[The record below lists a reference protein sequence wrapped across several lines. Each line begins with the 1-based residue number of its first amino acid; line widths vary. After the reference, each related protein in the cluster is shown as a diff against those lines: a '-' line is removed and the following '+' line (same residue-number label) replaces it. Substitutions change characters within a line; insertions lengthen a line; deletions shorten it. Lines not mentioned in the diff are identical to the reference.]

1 MKHYILSTQELK
13 PLLEGNAIFETK
25 ENKREKKNPERRRKH
40 FDYNIKYT
48 FEKNRLN
55 SVLLLVTRLYF
66 LLFCSLFSFKYAFTN
81 NT

>member
-48 FEKNRLN
+48 LRKID
-55 SVLLLVTRLYF
+55 
-66 LLFCSLFSFKYAFTN
+66 
-81 NT
+81 